1 MPLYQIFF
9 ELEMEICNRFPTVNP
24 FSIRKEKMREIFL
37 LVRRLRIYDEANNQ
51 NNKNKRKKQIRRTAS
66 DSWF

>member
-1 MPLYQIFF
+1 
-9 ELEMEICNRFPTVNP
+9 
-24 FSIRKEKMREIFL
+24 MREIFL

-51 NNKNKRKKQIRRTAS
+51 NNKNKRKKQIRRPAS

>member
-1 MPLYQIFF
+1 
-9 ELEMEICNRFPTVNP
+9 MEICNQFSKRLIL
-24 FSIRKEKMREIFL
+24 SIRKEKMREIFL

-51 NNKNKRKKQIRRTAS
+51 NNKNKRKKQIRRPAS